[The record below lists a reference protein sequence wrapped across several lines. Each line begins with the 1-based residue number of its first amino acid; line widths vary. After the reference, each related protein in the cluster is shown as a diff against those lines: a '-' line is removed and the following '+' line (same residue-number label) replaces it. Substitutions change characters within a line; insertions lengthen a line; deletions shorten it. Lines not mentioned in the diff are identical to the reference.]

1 MNKFFYKMKNL
12 FKSKEQI
19 ELEARMRF
27 NRDRREFQ
35 RYYKELDASI
45 KNFSKMAQD
54 AELSGNHANAVSCAK
69 FVTKL
74 QKTQIRVQGLL
85 QRFEMMFSMQRL
97 TGVMTRFMNACTEMG
112 FIMDRSINLKK
123 MWKNTAEMTKALSK
137 LDAMSEQM
145 DMVFEAV
152 DAGLSESGET
162 PLSEEENENEA
173 EAMLEQIMGRYN
185 NVNIPVQAAA
195 QTSGTAN
202 EAASPSAENSDT
214 EERLQKMLQD
224 LKG

>member
-1 MNKFFYKMKNL
+1 
-12 FKSKEQI
+12 
-19 ELEARMRF
+19 
-27 NRDRREFQ
+27 
-35 RYYKELDASI
+35 
-45 KNFSKMAQD
+45 
-54 AELSGNHANAVSCAK
+54 
-69 FVTKL
+69 
-74 QKTQIRVQGLL
+74 
-85 QRFEMMFSMQRL
+85 
-97 TGVMTRFMNACTEMG
+97 
-112 FIMDRSINLKK
+112 
-123 MWKNTAEMTKALSK
+123 MTKALSK

-195 QTSGTAN
+195 QTSGIAS